1 MKIEDPNK
9 IAVGVK
15 VNKELEKPATEES
28 PSFIRFLPKN
38 LPFHH
43 CFSSLVFHLFI
54 DSITI
59 GGRLRKVEI
68 R

>member
-15 VNKELEKPATEES
+15 VNKEVEKPATEEA

-43 CFSSLVFHLFI
+43 CFSSLVVQFH
-54 DSITI
+54 
-59 GGRLRKVEI
+59 
-68 R
+68 